1 VRRLLWVSVAALALA
16 AGCKKAE
23 QVYVP
28 PPTRTPVPPPV
39 TDVVAFTR
47 EGALWITR
55 SDGNGSS
62 LLAAPGRNQDYWFPS
77 TTADKSGFL
86 AWLSRA
92 DGTQD
97 VVHVDLAGHTTVLT
111 ETGEQAQPLMKNL
124 SLGNAP
130 SASPDGTHIAYSF
143 NGNLWIMDSGG
154 YNAET
159 LINDG
164 ASWSPAYSP
173 DGKQIAYVNG
183 RDGHMDLWIADVS
196 SKDTYQVTDFSEY
209 SVGSPRWSPSGER
222 IVLTRT
228 QGELS
233 DIVEVTA
240 KVDTPAADSD
250 VLTKDHLSAGAV
262 FSPNGASILFSS
274 ARADSLTWDLYTP
287 DATGNSVRQITQ
299 GGGLS
304 PDWMQPAT
312 ATSAALVFTPSKPTP
327 TAVPAPSAPL
337 PPPIPPAPKAAA
349 PQALPTSAP
358 VPAAPQATASTA
370 PAAAPAAPAAAA
382 AAGASKNASL
392 RLMFRASFDA
402 KDKLDMVTLANL
414 RRVAARVK
422 QYAGEPFVVVGPLDN
437 APLKGHYP
445 SNEARSKA
453 RAKSVAAELVRMAD
467 LDPATVKA
475 EQNSPPTAGKFT
487 GIQIY
492 VVMPK

>member
-1 VRRLLWVSVAALALA
+1 MRRLLFVSMSVLALA

-23 QVYVP
+23 QAYVP

-39 TDVVAFTR
+39 SDVVAFTR
-47 EGALWITR
+47 EGALWMTR

-62 LLAAPGRNQDYWFPS
+62 LLAAPGHNQDYWFPS
-77 TTADKSGFL
+77 ATADRSGFL

-97 VVHVDLAGHTTVLT
+97 VVRVDLAGHTTVLT
-111 ETGEQAQPLMKNL
+111 DTGELAQPMMKNL

-130 SASPDGTHIAYSF
+130 STSPDGSHIAYSF
-143 NGNLWIMDSGG
+143 NGNVWIMDAGG

-164 ASWSPAYSP
+164 ASWAPAYSP

-196 SKDTYQVTDFSEY
+196 SRDTYQVTDFSEY
-209 SVGSPRWSPSGER
+209 SVGGPRWSPSGEK
-222 IVLTRT
+222 ILLTRT

-240 KVDTPAADSD
+240 KTDTPAADSD

-262 FSPNGASILFSS
+262 FSPNGSNILFSS
-274 ARADSLTWDLYTP
+274 ARADSLTWDLYAA
-287 DATGNSVRQITQ
+287 DGTGNSAREITQ

-304 PDWMQPAT
+304 PCWMQPSTLT
-312 ATSAALVFTPSKPTP
+312 AASLVFTPSKPTP
-327 TAVPAPSAPL
+327 TALPAPSAAL
-337 PPPIPPAPKAAA
+337 PPPIPAAPK
-349 PQALPTSAP
+349 PALPLVQPTL
-358 VPAAPQATASTA
+358 APQATALPTA
-370 PAAAPAAPAAAA
+370 QPAAAPAAPSAVAPATSPA
-382 AAGASKNASL
+382 KNTSL
-392 RLMFRASFDA
+392 RLMFRASFDG

-422 QYAGEPFVVVGPLDN
+422 QYAGESFVVIGPLDN
-437 APLKGHYP
+437 APLKGRYAT
-445 SNEARSKA
+445 NEARSKA
-453 RAKSVAAELVRMAD
+453 RAKAVADELVRMAE
-467 LDPATVKA
+467 LEASTVKA
-475 EQNSPPTAGKFT
+475 EQNSPPSAGKIT

-492 VVMPK
+492 VVMQK